1 MFLLR
6 TGFAIAILTL
16 VASCSANNAA
26 NSTPKETQ
34 TTQEN
39 NQVVAENRQSNN
51 SQTASSSQTQPVAVE
66 NTTTNNSQTIASSKT
81 QPVAVESTK
90 SNNSQTIASS
100 KTQPV
105 AVENTTTNNS
115 QTISSA
121 KTQPVAVEN
130 TTTNNSQTIASAKP
144 KSESLEDTLII
155 PGKRFGS
162 VNSKTTRTDLAQIF
176 GESNLKDDII
186 LQAEGTV
193 SVPATKVNEGTKRS
207 FVVFWK
213 DETRQKISYLKSFGS
228 EWKTPEGIGS
238 GTSLKELRQKLG
250 EFKLFGLA
258 WDYGGFVN
266 LEGTKLSQYK
276 GKLSLT
282 VDADENTFGKFP
294 KEFAAVSGDR
304 EFSSTN
310 PNFEPLNIRVNQ
322 VTVNFDE

>member
-26 NSTPKETQ
+26 NSTQQETQ
-34 TTQEN
+34 TTKEN
-39 NQVVAENRQSNN
+39 NPVVVENTQSNN
-51 SQTASSSQTQPVAVE
+51 SQTISSSKTQTVAVE
-66 NTTTNNSQTIASSKT
+66 NTQ
-81 QPVAVESTK
+81 
-90 SNNSQTIASS
+90 SNNLQTASSS

-105 AVENTTTNNS
+105 AVENTQSNNS
-115 QTISSA
+115 QI
-121 KTQPVAVEN
+121 
-130 TTTNNSQTIASAKP
+130 IASAKP
-144 KSESLEDTLII
+144 KSDSLQDTLII
-155 PGKRFGS
+155 PGKRVGAVTS
-162 VNSKTTRTDLAQIF
+162 GTTRTDLVQIF
-176 GESNLKDDII
+176 GESNLKDDTI

-193 SVPATKVNEGTKRS
+193 SVPATIVNEGTKRS

-213 DETRQKISYLKSFGS
+213 DDTRQKISYLKGFGS

-250 EFKLFGLA
+250 EFKLSGLG

-276 GKLSLT
+276 GKMSLR

-294 KEFAAVSGDR
+294 KEFGAVSGDR
-304 EFSSTN
+304 ELSSTN
-310 PNFEPLNIRVNQ
+310 PNFQPLNIRVYQ